1 MSIERVVKEYVE
13 VNKLTDKLS
22 PSQLSAVHMGLFGEV
37 GSLMAAVKKRYRE
50 RAVYLGYPTAI
61 EEELGDI
68 LWYLTALGRRLGID
82 MAAILASG
90 GDGLTASADEEGS
103 KGKERAGIADRD
115 TAVLRLGFATTD
127 ILRGGPSDS
136 IRDLIVTFW
145 NEYLQLLELFGV
157 NLLDIMEGNLRKT
170 SGRFLPPDFSTLP
183 DFDAQFPKNERIPER
198 FEIRFETGNDGRC
211 HLQWKGRPV
220 GDPLTD
226 SIADS
231 DGFRFHDVFHLS
243 HAAILGW
250 SPTLRSLMKRKR
262 KSDPLVDEAQ
272 DGGRAIV
279 IEEGLV
285 AWVFSYAKEADFF
298 EGRDSV
304 SFGLLRTVSRF
315 VVGFEVD
322 ACPLALWEHAI
333 LAGYKVFREVRTNEG
348 GVVVGD
354 RPTRTLKYVES

>member
-1 MSIERVVKEYVE
+1 M
-13 VNKLTDKLS
+13 
-22 PSQLSAVHMGLFGEV
+22 
-37 GSLMAAVKKRYRE
+37 
-50 RAVYLGYPTAI
+50 
-61 EEELGDI
+61 
-68 LWYLTALGRRLGID
+68 
-82 MAAILASG
+82 
-90 GDGLTASADEEGS
+90 
-103 KGKERAGIADRD
+103 
-115 TAVLRLGFATTD
+115 
-127 ILRGGPSDS
+127 
-136 IRDLIVTFW
+136 
-145 NEYLQLLELFGV
+145 
-157 NLLDIMEGNLRKT
+157 
-170 SGRFLPPDFSTLP
+170 
-183 DFDAQFPKNERIPER
+183 
-198 FEIRFETGNDGRC
+198 
-211 HLQWKGRPV
+211 
-220 GDPLTD
+220 TD